1 MPVSKPRKK
10 KNESR
15 SVESAITEPVP
26 NPTWWAPVM
35 VALFIIGLVWV
46 VVTYITQSAFPIPK
60 IGQWNL
66 AVGFAIIMVGFMMT
80 MRWR

>member
-10 KNESR
+10 RNVSR
-15 SVESAITEPVP
+15 PVESATTEVKP

-35 VALFIIGLVWV
+35 VTLFIVGLIWV
-46 VVTYITQSAFPIPK
+46 VVTYITQSAYPLPK
-60 IGQWNL
+60 IGSWNL
-66 AVGFAIIMVGFMMT
+66 GVGFAIIMVGFMMT